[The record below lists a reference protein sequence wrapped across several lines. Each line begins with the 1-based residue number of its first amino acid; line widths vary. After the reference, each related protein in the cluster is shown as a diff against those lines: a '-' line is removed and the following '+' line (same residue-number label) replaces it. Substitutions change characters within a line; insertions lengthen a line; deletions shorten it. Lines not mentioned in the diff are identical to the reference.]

1 MNIILLSGNLG
12 KSRIVTLSQSQIVV
26 MAIGLMAA
34 MLLIGGILYSITMR
48 YAVDVQNPYLQSLMS
63 TLHQREAVKNQA
75 HMRESLNAL
84 ATKLGEMQARL
95 MRLDAVGERLAK
107 VAGIKVADFN
117 FAQIPGRGGAVAT
130 ASQPRD
136 LSIDEFNRDLNHT
149 FKWLDDRT
157 DKLTLIDAALLE
169 ERLRKK
175 ALPTVLPVIKGF
187 FSSNFGQRI
196 DPFNGRSSMH
206 EGMDF
211 VAPLG
216 TAVRAAAGGAVI
228 ESSAHSE
235 YGNMVDIDHGNGLTT
250 RYAHLSKRLV
260 GIGEVVLKG
269 QTIGELGST
278 GRSTGPHLH
287 FEVRQ
292 HGAALNPKRFLELEG

>member
-1 MNIILLSGNLG
+1 MNIILVSGNLG
-12 KSRIVTLSQSQIVV
+12 KGRIIKLSQSHIV
-26 MAIGLMAA
+26 MIGIGLTTGI
-34 MLLIGGILYSITMR
+34 LLIGGILYSIAAR
-48 YAVDVQNPYLQSLMS
+48 HAGQSGNSDLQSL
-63 TLHQREAVKNQA
+63 HQQETVKSQA
-75 HMRESLNAL
+75 QVRESVNAL

-117 FAQIPGRGGAVAT
+117 FAQIPGRGGVASGQRDMSIEDFNLEL
-130 ASQPRD
+130 SQ
-136 LSIDEFNRDLNHT
+136 T
-149 FKWLDDRT
+149 FKWLEDRT
-157 DKLTLIDAALLE
+157 DKLTLIDAAMLE

-187 FSSNFGQRI
+187 FSSNFGYRI
-196 DPFNGRSSMH
+196 DPFNGRSSRH
-206 EGMDF
+206 DGIDF

-216 TAVRAAAGGAVI
+216 TAVQAAAGGAVI
-228 ESSAHSE
+228 ESSIHSD
-235 YGNMVDIDHGNGLTT
+235 YGNMIDVDHGNGLTT

-260 GIGEVVLKG
+260 NMGDVVLKG
-269 QTIGELGST
+269 QLIGELGST

-292 HGAALNPKRFLELEG
+292 HGAPLNPKRFLELRG